1 MLDSR
6 IIQNVNSVVM
16 EPCWPAGQERLFL
29 VFEVSGESQITAHA
43 IDPEA
48 HTQLFWAELRDEQ
61 RDAFAAAV
69 ERGVSPIPLPPA
81 PLAPPP
87 PPPDKDDGSYGIVVS
102 GPGPDP
108 GPRYKLPLTTEP
120 PPPDPAG

>member
-6 IIQNVNSVVM
+6 IIKNRNSVVK
-16 EPCWPAGQERLFL
+16 EPCWPVGQERLFL
-29 VFEVSGESQITAHA
+29 VFEVSGDSQITAHA
-43 IDPEA
+43 IDPVA

-69 ERGVSPIPLPPA
+69 EQGVSPIPLPD
-81 PLAPPP
+81 PLAPPAA
-87 PPPDKDDGSYGIVVS
+87 PPPDDEDGSYGIVVS

-108 GPRYKLPLTTEP
+108 GPRYKLPLTT
-120 PPPDPAG
+120 DPTQP